1 MEIFIVRFPYKPEI
15 FGKVCILW
23 RGGGNG
29 YSEKDVNAYKYGEEN
44 EANTMDL

>member
-23 RGGGNG
+23 RGGNG

-44 EANTMDL
+44 EANTMNL